1 MSFYLVNFLYKPV
14 FFNFHRICGKY
25 KINEACV
32 FLQCLLEQWH
42 TAVELAL
49 TFNTELAKKKASQP
63 LDRELRRKLWLKIAE
78 HEIRGK
84 DNVTEALQL
93 LKECDELLRIE
104 DLLPFFSDFQ
114 KIDDFKEAICEAL
127 KEYNMKIVEQRNEME
142 DSAKSAERVRNDL
155 QTFRNRSVTVGAQ
168 EQCAICSVYLLLKP
182 FFIFPC
188 GHKFHG
194 DCLEKQMVPLI
205 NVETNRRLSSLKLA
219 LASMNTVQPDENNGA
234 SNGLSQRDKVKM
246 EIESILASD
255 CLFCG
260 ELMINSIDQP
270 FIEDPNRMEND
281 WN

>member
-1 MSFYLVNFLYKPV
+1 M
-14 FFNFHRICGKY
+14 
-25 KINEACV
+25 
-32 FLQCLLEQWH
+32 
-42 TAVELAL
+42 
-49 TFNTELAKKKASQP
+49 AKKKASQP

-84 DNVTEALQL
+84 DNVTEALKL

-168 EQCAICSVYLLLKP
+168 EQCAVCSVYLLLKP

-194 DCLEKQMVPLI
+194 DCLEKQLIPLLDI
-205 NVETNRRLSSLKLA
+205 ETNRRLSSLKLA
-219 LASMNTVQPDENNGA
+219 LSSMNSVQSDENNGV
-234 SNGLSQRDKVKM
+234 STGMSQRDKIKM
-246 EIESILASD
+246 EIENILASD

-260 ELMINSIDQP
+260 ELMINCIDQP
-270 FIEDPNRMEND
+270 FIEDTNRMEND